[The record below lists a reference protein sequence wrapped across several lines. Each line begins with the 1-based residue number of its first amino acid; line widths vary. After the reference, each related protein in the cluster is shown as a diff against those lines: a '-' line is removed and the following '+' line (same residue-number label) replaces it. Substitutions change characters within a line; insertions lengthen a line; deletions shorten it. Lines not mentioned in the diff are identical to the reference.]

1 MEGVLVLGR
10 VGPDRRYG
18 PEPGPDHR
26 PKPNLANTLPH
37 FFFLLP
43 WLGPP
48 PPSVGGVMGL
58 TGLREHLL
66 KWGVQL
72 TPSELDPYLLSELPT
87 QLEGHN
93 VLHVV
98 VDASVQTVAG
108 LRSPTVH
115 VHGYT
120 LAAVALASTPDCVK
134 KRNR

>member
-1 MEGVLVLGR
+1 MQ
-10 VGPDRRYG
+10 
-18 PEPGPDHR
+18 
-26 PKPNLANTLPH
+26 KNTLPH
-37 FFFLLP
+37 FCFLLP
-43 WLGPP
+43 WLVVKDPCP

>member
-1 MEGVLVLGR
+1 
-10 VGPDRRYG
+10 
-18 PEPGPDHR
+18 
-26 PKPNLANTLPH
+26 
-37 FFFLLP
+37 
-43 WLGPP
+43 
-48 PPSVGGVMGL
+48 MGL

-72 TPSELDPYLLSELPT
+72 TPSELHPYLLSELPT